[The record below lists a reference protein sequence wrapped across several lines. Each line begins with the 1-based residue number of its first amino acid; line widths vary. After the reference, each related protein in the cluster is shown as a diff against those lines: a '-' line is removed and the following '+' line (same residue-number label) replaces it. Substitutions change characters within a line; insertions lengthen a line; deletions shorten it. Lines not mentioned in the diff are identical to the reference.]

1 MPLVNPGQKLYF
13 NMDIENLD
21 VPTKKFESKGLLAP
35 VKNMMKESEDDRTKQ
50 PAFTVGQHMLLFR
63 KERERIKDV

>member
-1 MPLVNPGQKLYF
+1 
-13 NMDIENLD
+13 MDIENLD
-21 VPTKKFESKGLLAP
+21 VPTKKSESKGLLAP

-63 KERERIKDV
+63 KERERI